1 MATRDYSSKQEK
13 IVSDYIG
20 GHTTPNSGAT
30 GFKKGDILTD
40 DTIIECKTKTK
51 DCAAHSI
58 KKEWIDTLKKE
69 SVSMGYL
76 YWALV
81 FDFGTQ
87 ELKDQY
93 AVIPLADFQ
102 EYLELKRKYGTEG
115 I

>member
-1 MATRDYSSKQEK
+1 
-13 IVSDYIG
+13 
-20 GHTTPNSGAT
+20 
-30 GFKKGDILTD
+30 
-40 DTIIECKTKTK
+40 
-51 DCAAHSI
+51 
-58 KKEWIDTLKKE
+58 
-69 SVSMGYL
+69 MGYL